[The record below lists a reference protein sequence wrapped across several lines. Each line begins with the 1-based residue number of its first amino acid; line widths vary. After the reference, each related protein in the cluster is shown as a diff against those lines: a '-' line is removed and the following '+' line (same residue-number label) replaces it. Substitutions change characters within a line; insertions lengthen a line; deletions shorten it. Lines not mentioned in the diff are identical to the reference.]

1 MNFFLIDFKKI
12 FIVLFVLIII
22 FFSIFF
28 FAFLALIIFPIILI
42 FFILRKLLNSKNN
55 NNVYQDRDFF
65 NNAKEDLVD
74 AEKENVKT
82 LTSEIETIEE
92 TLSSFDK

>member
-12 FIVLFVLIII
+12 FLVLFVLLII
-22 FFSIFF
+22 FLSIFF

-65 NNAKEDLVD
+65 NNVKNQNFID
-74 AEKENVKT
+74 ADYKKKDEKD
-82 LTSEIETIEE
+82 I
-92 TLSSFDK
+92 

>member
-12 FIVLFVLIII
+12 FVVLSVLIII

-55 NNVYQDRDFF
+55 KNVYQGRGFF
-65 NNAKEDLVD
+65 NNAKNQNFID
-74 AEKENVKT
+74 ADYKKKDEKD
-82 LTSEIETIEE
+82 I
-92 TLSSFDK
+92 